1 MTFDQIQALY
11 PGLCGKHTPEWGLP
25 TLADFAQLEREFA
38 LTFPPSFVQFQ
49 TQHAARMRAVGDGFR
64 WATPELPEHL
74 SLRCL
79 LLQAQQKGHL
89 ARGFVP
95 FWQEGGDSLAFAP
108 VPASADDAEG
118 DNAQALEPP
127 VVWLMSDGSAFDLAE
142 GFVPWLAACY
152 ADLQRDLLSHFD
164 L

>member
-11 PGLCGKHTPEWGLP
+11 LGLCGEHLPEWGLP

-49 TQHAARMRAVGDGFR
+49 TQHAARIRAVGDGFR

-89 ARGFVP
+89 ACGFVP